1 MFAKEKKALSDIA
14 EVLSHEPSVLLIVAY
29 GSRIR
34 GDFMEDSV
42 MNHTGANH
50 KPYKLWININSFI
63 I

>member
-34 GDFMEDSV
+34 GDFMEDRDFDV
-42 MNHTGANH
+42 GANH
-50 KPYKLWININSFI
+50 RPDKLWININSFI